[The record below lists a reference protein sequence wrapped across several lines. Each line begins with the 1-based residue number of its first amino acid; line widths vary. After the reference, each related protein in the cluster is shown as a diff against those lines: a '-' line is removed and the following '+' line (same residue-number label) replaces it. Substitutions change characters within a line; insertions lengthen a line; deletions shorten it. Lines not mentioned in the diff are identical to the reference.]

1 MVFKFRDKGF
11 LSGQFVASVDVGES
25 GFGFKFTSAI
35 KKNCVVACD
44 GLVEKR
50 ASSNSN
56 WANWSI
62 ILAEIVP
69 LNYSRF

>member
-35 KKNCVVACD
+35 KKHCVVACD
-44 GLVEKR
+44 GLVE
-50 ASSNSN
+50 
-56 WANWSI
+56 
-62 ILAEIVP
+62 
-69 LNYSRF
+69 

>member
-44 GLVEKR
+44 GLVE
-50 ASSNSN
+50 
-56 WANWSI
+56 
-62 ILAEIVP
+62 
-69 LNYSRF
+69 